1 MPAAMSLESGGNK
14 VLVWRVYYVVM
25 SNAATIV
32 LLPRTTY
39 VWDSPISVSVLL
51 SHLPALPLLPCNSK
65 GSTALM
71 VVRVRARSWRGSGCL
86 PSSVLD
92 ADVRH
97 EPRPVPLMNDVSRW
111 VYETRARS
119 TQSPP
124 PRECCV
130 CAPLASL
137 ARLMRM
143 CVSPDSAPEGGLRL
157 VDDVG
162 GRTSR
167 PLCGTCMW
175 CVRHWSFSLHVG
187 RTPPRPGCAASGYAQ
202 YPLLPNPG
210 KKHTSIS
217 PCLTRNC
224 NFSASNAIVPTA
236 QLAEEQPAHDVD
248 PRSFR
253 PPAPRRGRLHGMSWP
268 GYARAGSAAAVERI
282 RSGWVGVRGD
292 ALVGASS

>member
-1 MPAAMSLESGGNK
+1 
-14 VLVWRVYYVVM
+14 
-25 SNAATIV
+25 
-32 LLPRTTY
+32 
-39 VWDSPISVSVLL
+39 
-51 SHLPALPLLPCNSK
+51 
-65 GSTALM
+65 
-71 VVRVRARSWRGSGCL
+71 
-86 PSSVLD
+86 
-92 ADVRH
+92 
-97 EPRPVPLMNDVSRW
+97 MNDVSRW

-187 RTPPRPGCAASGYAQ
+187 RTPRGQDAQRPGTPSTRWCAVSRMCVEGGVYTRAWLDVHG
-202 YPLLPNPG
+202 LPNPG

-236 QLAEEQPAHDVD
+236 QLAEEQPAHDID

-253 PPAPRRGRLHGMSWP
+253 PPAPRRGRLHGMSWA

-292 ALVGASS
+292 ALVGA